1 MKAVDIA
8 CVILASG
15 LSERFGLIDKLSAD
29 LFGKPIL
36 SHVLDRANSV
46 GFGQVFCVA
55 KEKGS
60 DEINWVENKN
70 PEQGQG
76 HALRLGLQSAQEKG
90 WQSCAVMLG
99 DMPLVSS
106 AHLQKM
112 IDKFDVNQNLISVCE
127 SIRMPPAIFNQ
138 AGMDLIIS
146 QNSAV
151 TARAIFDELNPQM
164 IDLDAESAQDV
175 DTPEDLFRVSQAM
188 KTRNRD

>member
-15 LSERFGLIDKLSAD
+15 LSERFGLTDKLSAD

-164 IDLDAESAQDV
+164 IDLDTESAQDV